1 MWRPTAHC
9 CVQPEDSILQRAD
22 RGQTAHTAPPSRVS
36 HDGSAPASNRVVP
49 AKPGAARR
57 HPFGLT
63 ILTLF
68 LVVQSIDGAFTYFA
82 VVRFGPGAEG
92 NPLVATLIHALGQ
105 GPGLVSVKLFA
116 AMLGALLYVTSGY
129 RILAALVFFYLAVAI
144 LPWAATF

>member
-1 MWRPTAHC
+1 MASDCRLLRSTGGLSPPTRGPGPDGSQDAT
-9 CVQPEDSILQRAD
+9 QPRFHSE
-22 RGQTAHTAPPSRVS
+22 
-36 HDGSAPASNRVVP
+36 DGSAPASNGVAP

-57 HPFGLT
+57 HPFGLI

-82 VVRFGPGAEG
+82 VLRFGPGVEG

-116 AMLGALLYVTSGY
+116 AMLGAVLYVTSGY
-129 RILAALVFFYLAVAI
+129 RI
-144 LPWAATF
+144 